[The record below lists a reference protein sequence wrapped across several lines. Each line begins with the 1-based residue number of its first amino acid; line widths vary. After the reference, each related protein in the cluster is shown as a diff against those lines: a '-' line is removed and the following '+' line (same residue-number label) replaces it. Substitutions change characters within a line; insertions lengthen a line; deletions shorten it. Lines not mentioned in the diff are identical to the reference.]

1 MRNRQGTVTEAL
13 TMQCVPEPSLVD
25 GQAGLSLHY
34 QATAPRPWRW
44 VRDELRA
51 FDDDTLLC
59 MTVIERPLLRQLSFP
74 FLLLRES

>member
-1 MRNRQGTVTEAL
+1 MRTRQGTFTEAL

-25 GQAGLSLHY
+25 GRAGLSLHY
-34 QATAPRPWRW
+34 GPTAPRPWRW

-59 MTVIERPLLRQLSFP
+59 MTVIELPLLKHLSFP